1 MLDQNIQEALSQ
13 LDKNSKKTM
22 SQSVKW
28 AGVFGFFIVLLV
40 AGGLWMRQEA
50 IPTVSEEQLSR
61 LIVVASRTSDNDPIR
76 LLGDVERHMGKKF
89 QNFSKV
95 ERANA
100 LSYLIQHIELD
111 HRRQELISY

>member
-1 MLDQNIQEALSQ
+1 MMIVTGAL
-13 LDKNSKKTM
+13 
-22 SQSVKW
+22 W
-28 AGVFGFFIVLLV
+28 I
-40 AGGLWMRQEA
+40 RQEA

-89 QNFSKV
+89 QDFSKV

-100 LSYLIQHIELD
+100 LSYLIKHIELD
-111 HRRQELISY
+111 HKRQELISY